1 MKRSPPTD
9 NTSLFGDQDIPQQLS
24 PELALRETARKA
36 ALSERRKVATAAQ
49 DRVLSLIA
57 SLPVNAICGLDEVGR
72 GPLAGPVCAAAVVL
86 NPDKT
91 VHGLNDSKQL
101 SAAVRDAL
109 DPLIR
114 ANALGWGLGWVWP
127 EEIERLNI
135 HYASLLAMRRAFA
148 AMVGMPLEKGQP
160 QQVSN
165 TESVGPI
172 GEQQAVL
179 APLAVSIKTAAS
191 QGTSSGILSAHWRH
205 RLVQVIVDGKH
216 LPDLSG
222 LPWEGGIQSLVK
234 GDALC
239 PAISAASIIAKV
251 ARDNW
256 MRNYARLD
264 DRYGFEQHM
273 GYGTP
278 QHWAA
283 IDSYGPCPIHRLSWL
298 KGHAKAESNPQD

>member
-1 MKRSPPTD
+1 MKGTPESD
-9 NTSLFGDQDIPQQLS
+9 SGSLFEEAALPHQLS
-24 PELALRETARKA
+24 PERNLREVAREAARLERRKA
-36 ALSERRKVATAAQ
+36 AGMARDK
-49 DRVLSLIA
+49 VLSLIA

-86 NPDKT
+86 NPDKP
-91 VHGLNDSKQL
+91 VHGLDDSKKL
-101 SAAVRDAL
+101 SPAVRAAL

-135 HYASLLAMRRAFA
+135 HHASLLAMRRAFG
-148 AMVGMPLEKGQP
+148 AMVGMPVEKGQP
-160 QQVSN
+160 QQVLQLATSP
-165 TESVGPI
+165 GRM
-172 GEQQAVL
+172 GEQQALL
-179 APLAVSIKTAAS
+179 A
-191 QGTSSGILSAHWRH
+191 TSPGILSAHWRH
-205 RLVQVIVDGKH
+205 RLVQAIVDGKH

-222 LPWEGGIQSLVK
+222 LPWEGGIHPLVK

-256 MRNYARLD
+256 MTNYAELD
-264 DRYGFEQHM
+264 PRYGFEQHM

-283 IDSYGPCPIHRLSWL
+283 LETHGPCPIHRLSWL
-298 KGHAKAESNPQD
+298 ANLGQNPESEHD